1 MLFRSEKST
10 PARVAFL
17 TRLGTGV
24 IPTEHTVLQEGDL
37 IHVMVAEKDLAAV
50 ETTLSRAPEPE

>member
-1 MLFRSEKST
+1 MTLIERST

-24 IPTEHTVLQEGDL
+24 IPNEHTVLQEGDL
-37 IHVMVAEKDLAAV
+37 IHVMVPEKDIVAV
-50 ETTLSRAPEPE
+50 EATLSRAPESE